1 MDAGIRLATEADAEQ
16 MLDIYAPVVRDTVI
30 SFEEQPPSIKDF
42 RSRIRSVLERMPW
55 LVCVVGD
62 EIAGYAYAT
71 PFRSRAGYRWSA
83 ELTVYVHPGYHRRGV
98 GRALYTALLCCLASQ
113 GYRTAVAI
121 IALPNPASIG
131 LHESLGFRRTG
142 VLENI
147 GFKHGK
153 WIDDDVWQLDIQPN
167 PPAPSEPIHLSDLIE
182 TPEWVEALECGV
194 AVLTC

>member
-1 MDAGIRLATEADAEQ
+1 MDAEIRLATEDDAEE

-30 SFEEQPPSIKDF
+30 SFEEQPPSIEEF

-55 LVCVVGD
+55 LVCVIGGG
-62 EIAGYAYAT
+62 IAGYAYAT
-71 PFRSRAGYRWSA
+71 PFRTRPGYRWTA
-83 ELTVYVHPGYHRRGV
+83 ELTVYVHPSYHRRRV
-98 GRALYTALLCCLASQ
+98 GRAIYTALLRCLAGQ
-113 GYRTAVAI
+113 GYCTAVAI

-153 WIDDDVWQLDIQPN
+153 WIDDDVWQMDIQPGSS
-167 PPAPSEPIHLSDLIE
+167 APTEPVPLNDFVG
-182 TPEWVEALECGV
+182 TPEWAEALECGA
-194 AVLTC
+194 AVLD